1 MKDYQDVLETFKFFT
16 KKVFPG
22 CPRDVSFNVFEGFGQ
37 YSFFYSKQILC
48 VIITVTK
55 CLQTMSFPELQA
67 SYYSEPYEWITARK
81 IKEYVSNSK
90 DCCKYGHK
98 HIFPDLHI
106 NKENRMYG
114 VKLYTFN
121 FVNDIKLKLSEKLLH
136 HFYSLCDIIFG
147 AIS

>member
-1 MKDYQDVLETFKFFT
+1 MIFHDGDIRKLCVQWFCLWYKISKRMKDYQDVLETFKFFT

-67 SYYSEPYEWITARK
+67 SYYSEPYEWITAK
-81 IKEYVSNSK
+81 KNQGI
-90 DCCKYGHK
+90 C
-98 HIFPDLHI
+98 LQ
-106 NKENRMYG
+106 
-114 VKLYTFN
+114 
-121 FVNDIKLKLSEKLLH
+121 
-136 HFYSLCDIIFG
+136 
-147 AIS
+147 